1 MRVFYVEENELRPYY
16 VKMDNVDVPDSLKGF
31 KRLYATSSSDLI
43 KEIKLLFK
51 LKKDLTIHL
60 WSNSNYT
67 GRRLDTLE
75 EIPAENEFIYARV
88 VECYEI

>member
-1 MRVFYVEENELRPYY
+1 MRVFYIEEDEVRPYY
-16 VKMDNVDVPDSLKGF
+16 VKLDNVDVPDSLKGF
-31 KRLYATSSSDLI
+31 KRLYATSIQDLI

-51 LKKDLTIHL
+51 LKKEHNIQL

-67 GRRLDTLE
+67 GKRLDILE
-75 EIPAENEFIYARV
+75 NIPNEYEFIYARV

>member
-16 VKMDNVDVPDSLKGF
+16 VKLDNVDVPDSLKGF

-43 KEIKLLFK
+43 KEIKTLFK
-51 LKKDLTIHL
+51 LKKDLTINL

-67 GRRLDTLE
+67 GRRLDILE
-75 EIPAENEFIYARV
+75 EIPKEDEFIYARV
-88 VECYEI
+88 VECCEI